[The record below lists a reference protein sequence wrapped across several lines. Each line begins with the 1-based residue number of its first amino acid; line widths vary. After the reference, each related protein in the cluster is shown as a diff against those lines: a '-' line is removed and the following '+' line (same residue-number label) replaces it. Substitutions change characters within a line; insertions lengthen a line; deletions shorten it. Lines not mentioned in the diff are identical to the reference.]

1 MKQFKYLNLL
11 SKNLNFEVSTLKDI
25 LLILLLQLIYVP
37 VLTLRTIFL
46 VKGLS
51 VSAALFGFLEAIIY
65 VFGLSLVFS
74 GDQSTL
80 SMIVYA
86 VGFGIGILIGSYVE
100 NRLAI
105 GYTTLVVNLTNKNKL
120 LINRL
125 REEGFGVTVF
135 QGEGRDSE
143 RYHLDILTKRN
154 REPELMDLI
163 EQYEP
168 SAFIISYEARRFKGG
183 FLLNAMKKAKHKKSN
198 VL

>member
-1 MKQFKYLNLL
+1 M
-11 SKNLNFEVSTLKDI
+11 KDI
-25 LLILLLQLIYVP
+25 LLILLLQLSYVP

-74 GDQSTL
+74 GDQSTV
-80 SMIVYA
+80 SMVVYA

-168 SAFIISYEARRFKGG
+168 SAFIISYEARKFKGG
-183 FLLNAMKKAKHKKSN
+183 FLLKAMKKAKAKHKKSN